1 MCICQ
6 TNAIN
11 THRHIRSSGV
21 YHLAP
26 AIKKWAEVKTVT
38 DKITVRFTEE
48 EIEQLKA
55 YANLTHQNLSSFIRQ
70 CVQEKLNR
78 ISRVQ
83 DDFIKSIPDI
93 RELINELYILKN
105 NEQRAGNLLKL
116 FGESEKEENI
126 KAIRKVASDI
136 DLFIQNLNRLFGV

>member
-1 MCICQ
+1 M
-6 TNAIN
+6 
-11 THRHIRSSGV
+11 
-21 YHLAP
+21 
-26 AIKKWAEVKTVT
+26 T

-55 YANLTHQNLSSFIRQ
+55 YANVTH
-70 CVQEKLNR
+70 VQEKLNR

-83 DDFIKSIPDI
+83 DDFINSIPDI

>member
-1 MCICQ
+1 M
-6 TNAIN
+6 
-11 THRHIRSSGV
+11 
-21 YHLAP
+21 
-26 AIKKWAEVKTVT
+26 T

-83 DDFIKSIPDI
+83 DDFINSIPDI

-126 KAIRKVASDI
+126 KAIRKVTSDI
-136 DLFIQNLNRLFGV
+136 DLFIQDLNRLVGV